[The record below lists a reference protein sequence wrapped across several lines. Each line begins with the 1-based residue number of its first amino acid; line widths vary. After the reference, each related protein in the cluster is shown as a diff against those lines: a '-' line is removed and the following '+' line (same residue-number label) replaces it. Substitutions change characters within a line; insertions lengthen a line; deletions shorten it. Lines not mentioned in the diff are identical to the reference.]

1 MAPRTTTIT
10 TLIEN
15 RPGAHRGLATEHGI
29 SFLIEH
35 RGHTVLFDTGQSGAF
50 VDNAAILLRNL
61 SKVEHVVLSHGH
73 YDHTNGLP
81 RLLEQWDRSA
91 APLPQLHVHRHFF
104 DAKYAAAGPALTYI
118 GPSWDRQWCERQG
131 LSVELVGGTGG
142 ELVPGVHIVTG
153 FDRTHQREV
162 NNPRFVVDRADTD
175 RAADTVG
182 AADTAGTDPE
192 VDDFRD
198 EVSLVIET
206 DRGLV
211 MLVGCSHPGIMNM
224 LDTIR
229 TRFRQPLYAVLG
241 GTHLVEAHGERLD
254 EARAYLQDPTTGI
267 LGLSHCTGDEA
278 MELLEG
284 DNGPRFYRNGTGSS
298 LVV

>member
-1 MAPRTTTIT
+1 MTTHHTTIT

-29 SFLIEH
+29 SFLVEH
-35 RGHTVLFDTGQSGAF
+35 NGHTILFDTGQSGAI
-50 VDNAAILLRNL
+50 VDNARVLNHHL

-81 RLLEQWDRSA
+81 RLLEHWDRA
-91 APLPQLHVHRHFF
+91 EAPLPHLHVHRHFF

-131 LSVELVGGTGG
+131 VSVDMVDGAGG

-162 NNPRFVVDRADTD
+162 KNPRFVVERTP
-175 RAADTVG
+175 G
-182 AADTAGTDPE
+182 ATPE

-198 EVSLVIET
+198 EISLVVET

-211 MLVGCSHPGIMNM
+211 VLVGCSHPGIMNM

-229 TRFRQPLYAVLG
+229 PRFAQPLHAVLG
-241 GTHLVEAHGERLD
+241 GTHLVEAHGERLV
-254 EARAYLQDPTTGI
+254 EARAYLQDPATGT

-278 MELLEG
+278 MALLEG
-284 DNGPRFYRNGTGSS
+284 DNGPRFYRNVTGSS
-298 LVV
+298 LSV